1 MQDLAA
7 FGFHV
12 ACRKIDSEAKAIP
25 DSLFGFIHL
34 FSEKEGGFFLLQ
46 PFSWFL
52 TPNIR

>member
-34 FSEKEGGFFLLQ
+34 FFGEGGGFFLLQ